1 MVGWLCHRCEQA
13 KSSGR
18 PSLGNLE
25 KLTETEKQKD
35 NIIIDIGG
43 RVPKE
48 ICPDLSTSLL
58 TRELSKNTKR
68 GTNTIVIVHIKFK
81 TKVCKKVHVTKEV

>member
-1 MVGWLCHRCEQA
+1 MVGYVIDVNKLNHLEDQA
-13 KSSGR
+13 LAILKNS
-18 PSLGNLE
+18 
-25 KLTETEKQKD
+25 ETEKQKD